1 MNNKP
6 HRDEIEEQRMNDNH
20 VEAPVG
26 MGIVAATA
34 IGGFVCMAVGI
45 AAGKDVVLAVI
56 GFSAGC
62 ARRGVP

>member
-1 MNNKP
+1 
-6 HRDEIEEQRMNDNH
+6 MNDNH